1 MISVEPLR
9 HIAAAHLGTD
19 PVVASARGS
28 LPSSR
33 VLYADMRMGTLI
45 GGIQD
50 EGRGPALSL
59 RPRGRG
65 KHGFLC
71 VEIVSKSDG
80 IGRSD

>member
-9 HIAAAHLGTD
+9 HIAAAHLRTD
-19 PVVASARGS
+19 PVVASAGGLLQSSCGS
-28 LPSSR
+28 
-33 VLYADMRMGTLI
+33 YADIRMGTLI

-65 KHGFLC
+65 KQGFLY
-71 VEIVSKSDG
+71 VEIVSKLGG
-80 IGRSD
+80 IVRSD